1 MGLTRDWFFTNLPQR
16 NRNATEAQPKRNRN
30 ATGTAQ
36 NLSMTTRTK
45 TLSLKPRAKTSALD
59 VFVSD
64 VVEPAMTDTDTVAPT
79 DAAPGPTPLP
89 GEPVILVKKAR
100 AVRVASAAPAAA
112 PVAVRAEAVA
122 QANDESPVVQKKAVR
137 RATAKA
143 LASSAIGVSPSPIT
157 KPMPAPT
164 SITTPPETA
173 VTAVNTPVSKPSKGR
188 GSAARQPVAAVPLT
202 LHEQELRLQKIK
214 TLISIG
220 SERGYLTHA
229 EINDHLPDEAAE
241 GESIDRIIASF
252 NDMGIAVYEKA
263 PDADTL
269 LLSDKVATNDD
280 GAEAAVATA
289 LSSIDAEFGRTTDP
303 TRMYLREMGST
314 PLLSRAEEVVIAKRI
329 EAGLAD
335 MMQAIS
341 ACPMTVAD
349 LLAMAKKI
357 EDDQLAIDEVV
368 DGVTEFAASPLKE
381 VIADDAAET
390 SVVVVDAEESSEADG
405 VVDATTELVS
415 AADTEGLNAAQL
427 AALKQSSLAHFAI
440 IAEHFALMQQAAS
453 NGDFDSPAYS
463 AAQTVISHELL
474 QMRFTAKLVQTLS
487 EALRARMGDMRALEK
502 QVLELAVN
510 KGGMPRSEFIT
521 LFPHN
526 ETNLDWIDQVTA
538 EAHPYSVTLARQA
551 PSIKQLQGKLILLQQ
566 RVGLPLPAL
575 RRVSKQMSNGELR
588 TRQAKREMTEANLR
602 LVVSIAKKY
611 INRGMQFLDLIQEG
625 NIGLLKAVDKF
636 EYRRGYKFSTY
647 ATWWIRQAVSR
658 AIADQA
664 RTIRVPVHMLETVN
678 KLNRISRR
686 ILQETG
692 VEADLPTLALHMELP
707 EQKIREI
714 MKIAREPIS
723 MESPVGDDGDAQL
736 GDFIE
741 DSATANPLDAAV
753 GASMRSAIKEVL
765 DSLPPREAKIL
776 RMRYGLDTV
785 SEHTLEEV
793 GKQFEVTRERIRQ
806 IEGKVLAKLRHPSR
820 SDKLKIFMDER

>member
-1 MGLTRDWFFTNLPQR
+1 
-16 NRNATEAQPKRNRN
+16 
-30 ATGTAQ
+30 
-36 NLSMTTRTK
+36 
-45 TLSLKPRAKTSALD
+45 
-59 VFVSD
+59 
-64 VVEPAMTDTDTVAPT
+64 
-79 DAAPGPTPLP
+79 
-89 GEPVILVKKAR
+89 
-100 AVRVASAAPAAA
+100 
-112 PVAVRAEAVA
+112 
-122 QANDESPVVQKKAVR
+122 
-137 RATAKA
+137 
-143 LASSAIGVSPSPIT
+143 
-157 KPMPAPT
+157 
-164 SITTPPETA
+164 
-173 VTAVNTPVSKPSKGR
+173 
-188 GSAARQPVAAVPLT
+188 
-202 LHEQELRLQKIK
+202 
-214 TLISIG
+214 
-220 SERGYLTHA
+220 
-229 EINDHLPDEAAE
+229 
-241 GESIDRIIASF
+241 
-252 NDMGIAVYEKA
+252 
-263 PDADTL
+263 
-269 LLSDKVATNDD
+269 
-280 GAEAAVATA
+280 
-289 LSSIDAEFGRTTDP
+289 
-303 TRMYLREMGST
+303 
-314 PLLSRAEEVVIAKRI
+314 
-329 EAGLAD
+329 
-335 MMQAIS
+335 
-341 ACPMTVAD
+341 
-349 LLAMAKKI
+349 
-357 EDDQLAIDEVV
+357 VV
-368 DGVTEFAASPLKE
+368 DGVAEVAVANLKE
-381 VIADDAAET
+381 VIAEEPVE
-390 SVVVVDAEESSEADG
+390 VVAVAVDAEEVSEADA
-405 VVDATTELVS
+405 VADAPTDLVS

-427 AALKQSSLAHFAI
+427 AALRQSSLAHFAT
-440 IAEHFALMQQAAS
+440 IAEHFVLMQAAAAR
-453 NGDFDSPAYS
+453 GEFDSPDYT
-463 AAQTVISHELL
+463 AAQAVISHELL
-474 QMRFTAKLVQTLS
+474 QMRFTAKLVQSLS
-487 EALRARMGDMRALEK
+487 EALRARMSDMRALEK

-521 LFPHN
+521 IFPHN

-538 EAHPYSVTLARQA
+538 GPHPYSVALARQA

-588 TRQAKREMTEANLR
+588 ARQAKREMTEANLR

-741 DSATANPLDAAV
+741 DNVTANPLDAAV

-776 RMRYGLDTV
+776 RMRYGLDTI

>member
-1 MGLTRDWFFTNLPQR
+1 
-16 NRNATEAQPKRNRN
+16 
-30 ATGTAQ
+30 
-36 NLSMTTRTK
+36 MTLRIK
-45 TLSLKPRAKTSALD
+45 TLSLKPRDKASLPDNDLSTGSALPPQAGEP
-59 VFVSD
+59 
-64 VVEPAMTDTDTVAPT
+64 VVLVKKVRTARRSQPHADSAQIAEPLTPD
-79 DAAPGPTPLP
+79 DAAPLDTQAIATASPTGVPA
-89 GEPVILVKKAR
+89 VKKSSRR
-100 AVRVASAAPAAA
+100 AVLGASGVTVSTALATEPKQSSKHIMQPDQAADSERKRPAALLAAIALQSAASAMMSAPID
-112 PVAVRAEAVA
+112 PVA
-122 QANDESPVVQKKAVR
+122 K
-137 RATAKA
+137 
-143 LASSAIGVSPSPIT
+143 
-157 KPMPAPT
+157 
-164 SITTPPETA
+164 
-173 VTAVNTPVSKPSKGR
+173 VSK
-188 GSAARQPVAAVPLT
+188 AARSKSGAGKQPVATLPLT
-202 LHEQELRLQKIK
+202 PLEQELRLQKIK

-241 GESIDRIIASF
+241 GESIDRIVASF

-314 PLLSRAEEVVIAKRI
+314 PLLTRAEEVVIAKRI

-341 ACPMTVAD
+341 VCPMTVAE
-349 LLAMAKKI
+349 LLALAKKI
-357 EDDQLAIDEVV
+357 EDDKLAIDEVV
-368 DGVTEFAASPLKE
+368 DGVAEVAAVLASVKE
-381 VIADDAAET
+381 VVAEEPVEIIEAEEVEEVDPAAE
-390 SVVVVDAEESSEADG
+390 
-405 VVDATTELVS
+405 LVT
-415 AADTEGLNAAQL
+415 AADAEGLNAAQL
-427 AALKQSSLAHFAI
+427 AALKQSSLARFATIAQHF
-440 IAEHFALMQQAAS
+440 EVMLAAS
-453 NGDFDSPAYS
+453 ANGQFDSPEYCT
-463 AAQTVISHELL
+463 AQAVISHELL
-474 QMRFTAKLVQTLS
+474 QLRFTAKIVQTLS
-487 EALRARMGDMRALEK
+487 EALRARMGEMRSLEK

-510 KGGMPRSEFIT
+510 KGGMPRTEFIT
-521 LFPHN
+521 IFPHN
-526 ETNLDWIDQVTA
+526 ETNLDWIDGVTA
-538 EAHPYSVTLARQA
+538 RPHPYSVTLARQA

-588 TRQAKREMTEANLR
+588 ARQAKREMTEANLR

-741 DSATANPLDAAV
+741 DSMTANPLDSAV
-753 GASMRSAIKEVL
+753 GSSMRAAIKEVL

-776 RMRYGLDTV
+776 RMRYGLDTI

>member
-1 MGLTRDWFFTNLPQR
+1 
-16 NRNATEAQPKRNRN
+16 
-30 ATGTAQ
+30 
-36 NLSMTTRTK
+36 MTLRIK
-45 TLSLKPRAKTSALD
+45 TLSLKPRDKNAPSNDRESADL
-59 VFVSD
+59 
-64 VVEPAMTDTDTVAPT
+64 A
-79 DAAPGPTPLP
+79 P
-89 GEPVILVKKAR
+89 GEPVVLVKK
-100 AVRVASAAPAAA
+100 VR
-112 PVAVRAEAVA
+112 
-122 QANDESPVVQKKAVR
+122 AVR
-137 RATAKA
+137 RAMPVADVAQSDQAVDVSAAQSISIEPVMKKTLRRVVANTVAPVAPVA
-143 LASSAIGVSPSPIT
+143 LPV
-157 KPMPAPT
+157 MPTNLPAA
-164 SITTPPETA
+164 E
-173 VTAVNTPVSKPSKGR
+173 PVSSIVASVKPAKKKS
-188 GSAARQPVAAVPLT
+188 STARQAVATAPLT
-202 LHEQELRLQKIK
+202 QQEQELRLQKIK

-263 PDADTL
+263 PDADSL
-269 LLSDKVATNDD
+269 LLSDKVATNDE

-314 PLLSRAEEVVIAKRI
+314 PLLTRAEEVVIAKRI

-341 ACPMTVAD
+341 ACPMTVAE
-349 LLAMAKKI
+349 LLELAKKI
-357 EDDQLAIDEVV
+357 DADQLAIDEVI
-368 DGVTEFAASPLKE
+368 DGVAEIETAGVKE
-381 VIADDAAET
+381 IVAEE
-390 SVVVVDAEESSEADG
+390 VVEVVDADEVEE
-405 VVDATTELVS
+405 VDPAAELSTV
-415 AADTEGLNAAQL
+415 ADTEGLNAAQM
-427 AALKQSSLAHFAI
+427 AALKQSSLARFAT
-440 IAEHFALMQQAAS
+440 IAQQYALMREAAAL
-453 NGDFDSPAYS
+453 GEFDSSGYVS
-463 AAQTVISHELL
+463 AQAVISHELL
-474 QMRFTAKLVQTLS
+474 QLRFTAKIVQTLS
-487 EALRARMGDMRALEK
+487 ESLRARMSDMRHLEK
-502 QVLELAVN
+502 HVLELAVN

-538 EAHPYSVTLARQA
+538 EPHPYRVTLARQA
-551 PSIKQLQGKLILLQQ
+551 PAIKQLQEKLVLLQQ

-575 RRVSKQMSNGELR
+575 RRVSKQMSNGDLR
-588 TRQAKREMTEANLR
+588 ARQAKREMTEANLR

-692 VEADLPTLALHMELP
+692 IEADLPTLALHMELP

-741 DSATANPLDAAV
+741 DSVTANPLDAAV

-776 RMRYGLDTV
+776 RMRYGLDTI